1 MFYRFLKDKGIAQAS
16 HRLGLTLLRALAQKD
31 TGNIFISPF
40 SLANAMTM
48 LYFGARTETAV
59 EINGIL
65 QFENMSEQ
73 ELSTSF
79 DLLLSAIE
87 KSSDKYSLECANA
100 AMIQNKFPVHD
111 SFKKVLVESFHAV
124 LMQEDFAK
132 DPNLAVTHV
141 NDWVKAKTKGMIKQ
155 LINRLSPLTVMIIL
169 NAVYFKGMWEHQF
182 QKKNTRRQKFYNHGE
197 EKKGTK
203 VDMMHL
209 KERFGYVERSTYQA
223 LRLPYKGNDIAML
236 ILLPRSRTG
245 LKELESQLAPTFLED
260 LEKEMRNMKVEV
272 SLPKFRVEYSKGLK
286 ETFEALGMLKA
297 FDDSKAD
304 LTGISDFE
312 GIYVSEIY
320 HKAVI
325 EVNEEGSEASAAT
338 AVVIAYRSLPPPVPE
353 FTADHPFLFTIY
365 NTGNKLNL
373 FTGRIMEL

>member
-1 MFYRFLKDKGIAQAS
+1 MFYRFLKDKGDPQES
-16 HRLGLTLLRALAQKD
+16 SVGLTLLGPPPK
-31 TGNIFISPF
+31 GHWEKFSSPLF
-40 SLANAMTM
+40 PNAMTM

-203 VDMMHL
+203 VDMIL
-209 KERFGYVERSTYQA
+209 ESFGFSKNTYQA
-223 LRLPYKGNDIAML
+223 PA
-236 ILLPRSRTG
+236 
-245 LKELESQLAPTFLED
+245 
-260 LEKEMRNMKVEV
+260 
-272 SLPKFRVEYSKGLK
+272 
-286 ETFEALGMLKA
+286 
-297 FDDSKAD
+297 
-304 LTGISDFE
+304 
-312 GIYVSEIY
+312 
-320 HKAVI
+320 
-325 EVNEEGSEASAAT
+325 ASPIRAIH
-338 AVVIAYRSLPPPVPE
+338 VFGFFPVPE
-353 FTADHPFLFTIY
+353 QA
-365 NTGNKLNL
+365 
-373 FTGRIMEL
+373 

>member
-1 MFYRFLKDKGIAQAS
+1 
-16 HRLGLTLLRALAQKD
+16 
-31 TGNIFISPF
+31 
-40 SLANAMTM
+40 MTM
-48 LYFGARTETAV
+48 LYFGSRTETAV

-73 ELSTSF
+73 ELRTAF
-79 DLLLSAIE
+79 DLLLSAVE
-87 KSSDKYSLECANA
+87 KSSNEYSLECANA
-100 AMIQNKFPVHD
+100 AMIQNKFSVQD

-141 NDWVKAKTKGMIKQ
+141 NDWVENKTKGMIKK
-155 LINRLSPLTVMIIL
+155 LIDRLSPLTVMVIL

-182 QKKNTRRQKFYNHGE
+182 KKRNTLSQIFYNHGQ
-197 EKKGTK
+197 EKKATK

-209 KERFGYVERSTYQA
+209 KERFGYVEKSTYQA
-223 LRLPYKGNDIAML
+223 LRLPYKGKDIAML

-245 LKELESQLAPTFLED
+245 LRELESQLAPTFVED

-272 SLPKFRVEYSKGLK
+272 SLPKFRVEYSKGLR
-286 ETFEALGMLKA
+286 ETFKALGMLKA

-304 LTGISDFE
+304 LTGISDCK

-338 AVVIAYRSLPPPVPE
+338 AVVVTLRSAPPPVPK
-353 FTADHPFLFTIY
+353 FTVDHPFLFTIY